1 MILNQKT
8 AFSVLKIL
16 SIAFVLLTKDKT
28 IIQSCSLPPM
38 LKLNKIHQL
47 KASFHSHFFSETDKY
62 GLQLDVPSNRH
73 FKFDLNS
80 WLATNQLNSCNQTRS
95 FENFM
100 HVRFPKNYILQREF
114 NFQGLIEFL
123 LLFENFFRIYVANLH
138 AIELDLGITQILYEK
153 YSRTA
158 DNYEIN
164 FYNTRFDFRL
174 GGQPVKSCQ
183 QFTNRTQVKSIF
195 QIFPRSD
202 FPHMIWLN
210 PKFVRPLCPLVF
222 KNAGFKYLATTG
234 VVNSFYKHNSLS
246 FTNDTF
252 GDLDS
257 WIYSLQF
264 YNSENIELDTKLL
277 NPSVFAKLEG
287 NKTIFI
293 ITMSIF

>member
-8 AFSVLKIL
+8 AFSILKIVA
-16 SIAFVLLTKDKT
+16 IAFVLLTKDQA
-28 IIQSCSLPPM
+28 IIQSCSLPPT

-47 KASFHSHFFSETDKY
+47 KNSFHSHFFTETDKY
-62 GLQLDVPSNRH
+62 GLQLDVPQNLH
-73 FKFDLNS
+73 FKFDLNA
-80 WLATNQLNSCNQTRS
+80 WLTTHQLNSCNKTRS

-100 HVRFPKNYILQREF
+100 HVRFPKNFILNKDF
-114 NFQGLIEFL
+114 NLQGLIEFL
-123 LLFENFFRIYVANLH
+123 LLFENFFRVYVANLH

-174 GGQPVKSCQ
+174 NGQQVGSCQ
-183 QFTNRTQVKSIF
+183 QFANRTQVKSIF

-210 PKFVRPLCPLVF
+210 PKFIRPLCPLVF
-222 KNAGFKYLATTG
+222 QSAGFKYLATTG

-264 YNSENIELDTKLL
+264 YNSENVELDTKLL

-287 NKTIFI
+287 NITIVLLI
-293 ITMSIF
+293 IYF